1 MTKPK
6 KKVWLVENGVT
17 FSMRWNE
24 ERDKDEPLHY
34 YDLVVDGKG
43 HLWIYDQSCE
53 CLTSEKCNE
62 YIPAV
67 IVR

>member
-1 MTKPK
+1 
-6 KKVWLVENGVT
+6 
-17 FSMRWNE
+17 MRWNE